1 MNYQGYA
8 LFLDCDMLLKCDVK
22 ELFDLAMAE
31 PDKAVHVVK
40 HDYTPKNEVKYLGQ
54 KQYSYPRK
62 NWSSVILW
70 NCEHT
75 SNKKVTLDFV
85 NTGTGAELHRFTW
98 LDDDEIG
105 ELDLTW
111 NWLVGEYDLE
121 GLNRPVKN
129 IHWTVGGPYFNEYRN
144 VDFSEDWFEMKKTM
158 IRCDQ
163 LENDK

>member
-1 MNYQGYA
+1 M
-8 LFLDCDMLLKCDVK
+8 
-22 ELFDLAMAE
+22 
-31 PDKAVHVVK
+31 
-40 HDYTPKNEVKYLGQ
+40 
-54 KQYSYPRK
+54 
-62 NWSSVILW
+62 
-70 NCEHT
+70 
-75 SNKKVTLDFV
+75 
-85 NTGTGAELHRFTW
+85 HRFTW